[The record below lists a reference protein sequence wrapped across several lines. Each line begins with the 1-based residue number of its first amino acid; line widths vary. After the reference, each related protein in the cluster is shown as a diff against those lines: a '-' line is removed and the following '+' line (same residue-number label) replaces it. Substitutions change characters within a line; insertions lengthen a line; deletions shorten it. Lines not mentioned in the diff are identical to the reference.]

1 MPSTHTEVYEIHR
14 SFSDTEFGDKL
25 ADNVRYDKYRPDHIL
40 KKEWT
45 ELLGADVN
53 NLTHMPLTYGLARA
67 FINHT
72 RVHQSDLM
80 NESEEKL
87 LLIAA
92 LSHDWAES
100 ITTDISFGDKT
111 VLDDEEEQA
120 AFERYLV
127 SFYQGKDFEL
137 VDQARR
143 EIVFDHD
150 SKLGEILNA
159 IERIGY
165 LRTALRADQLLRNG
179 VGDSEL
185 QQGLQWLVFD
195 VLSNLQSKEAPDQPP
210 RLLELRKYYPVAAY
224 IESLKDRIEAAFDTA
239 ITHMEEV
246 LPRYGDTADQKRRQM
261 ECSVR
266 NWDMFVTTRP
276 TLK

>member
-185 QQGLQWLVFD
+185 RIDKPLPMPTA
-195 VLSNLQSKEAPDQPP
+195 APMPAP
-210 RLLELRKYYPVAAY
+210 MPAAAAAAPAPMPAAPVEKRLTRLEKLRLESQKKAGGAPAA
-224 IESLKDRIEAAFDTA
+224 
-239 ITHMEEV
+239 
-246 LPRYGDTADQKRRQM
+246 P
-261 ECSVR
+261 
-266 NWDMFVTTRP
+266 
-276 TLK
+276 